1 LRDAGEG
8 HKKKDFRAMTTAAK
22 PRPTLMPGEVRAYP
36 VLPLRDI
43 VVFPHMIVPLFV
55 GREKSI
61 RALEEVM
68 RSDTFI
74 LLATQKNASDD
85 DPATDAIF
93 EVGTLA
99 SVLQLLKLP
108 DGTVKVLVEGAER
121 AKVLKYT
128 DRTEYYEADAEPLVD
143 ATGEIV
149 EAEATARSVVAEF
162 ENYVKLNK
170 KVSPEVVGVVQQIE
184 DYAKLADTVAS
195 HLAVKIP
202 DKQAILETP
211 IVTER
216 LMKVLGLMESE
227 ISVLQVEKRI
237 RTRVKRQMEKTQRE
251 YYLNEQMK
259 AIQKE
264 LGDEEGRD
272 ELAEIEDKIKKT
284 KLSKEAREKAQHEL
298 KKLRQMSPMSAE
310 ATVVRN
316 YLDWLLSIPW
326 GKKSKVKKD
335 LKLAQEILD
344 NDHFGLDKVKERIV
358 EYLAVQQRANKLT
371 GPILCLVG
379 PPGVGKTSLGKSIA
393 KATGRDFVRVS
404 LGGVRD
410 EAEIRGHRRTYIG
423 SMPGKVIQSMRK
435 AKSSNPLFLLD
446 EVDKMGADFRGDP
459 SSALLEVLDPEQNHA
474 FNDHYLE
481 VDYDLSSVM
490 FVTTANTLNIPPPLM
505 DRMEIIRIAGYTED
519 EKVEIARKHLI
530 PHAIVKHGLDP
541 KEWSIDDDALLTMIR
556 RYTREA
562 GVRNL
567 ERELSTLIRKAV
579 KELTITKKK
588 SVKVTDKIL
597 GDYLGVPK
605 YRYGEVEEQDQVGV
619 VTGLA
624 WTDVGGELLT
634 IEAAMM
640 PGKGK
645 MTVTGNLRDVMKESI
660 SAAASYVRS
669 RAVAFGIEPP
679 LFDKRDIH
687 VHVPEGATPKDG
699 PSAGV
704 AMVSAIV
711 SVMTGIPVRRD
722 VAMTGEITLRGRI
735 LPIGGLKEKLLAA
748 GRGGMKTVLIP
759 EENAKDLVEIS
770 DSIKKDLEIV
780 PVSRMDEVLTR
791 ALVTPPVPIVWEDDG
806 AKAAEPPVEDESSTL
821 TAH

>member
-1 LRDAGEG
+1 MDS
-8 HKKKDFRAMTTAAK
+8 
-22 PRPTLMPGEVRAYP
+22 YP

-68 RSDTFI
+68 KADKLI

-93 EVGTLA
+93 TAGTLA

-108 DGTVKVLVEGAER
+108 DGTVKVLVEGQVR
-121 AKVLKYT
+121 AKVLGYT
-128 DRTEYYEADAEPLVD
+128 RAEDFYEADAEVLADEPSETVELEGL
-143 ATGEIV
+143 ARTIV
-149 EAEATARSVVAEF
+149 SEF
-162 ENYVKLNK
+162 DSYVKLNK
-170 KVSPEVVGVVQQIE
+170 KISPEVAAAVTQI
-184 DYAKLADTVAS
+184 DDHSKLADTIAS
-195 HLAVKIP
+195 HLAVKIA
-202 DKQAILETP
+202 DKQSVLEIP
-211 IVTER
+211 SVAKR
-216 LMKVLGLMESE
+216 LEKCLALMESE
-227 ISVLQVEKRI
+227 ISILQVDKRI

-264 LGDEEGRD
+264 LGDEDGKD
-272 ELAEIEDKIKKT
+272 DLAEIEERIKKT
-284 KLSKEAREKAQHEL
+284 KLSKEARDKSVAEL

-326 GKKSKVKKD
+326 NKRSKVKKD
-335 LKLAQEILD
+335 LDVAESVLD
-344 NDHFGLDKVKERIV
+344 SEHYGLDKVKERII
-358 EYLAVQQRANKLT
+358 EYLAVQSRANKLT

-393 KATGRDFVRVS
+393 KATGREFVRMS

-423 SMPGKVIQSMRK
+423 SMPGKIIQSMRK

-446 EVDKMGADFRGDP
+446 EIDKMGMDFRGDP
-459 SSALLEVLDPEQNHA
+459 SSALLEVLDPEQNQS

-481 VDYDLSSVM
+481 VDYDLSNVM
-490 FVTTANTLNIPPPLM
+490 FVTTANTLNIPAPLM

-519 EKVEIARKHLI
+519 EKLEIARRHLI
-530 PHAIVKHGLDP
+530 PASLKKHGLSA
-541 KEWSIDDDALLTMIR
+541 KEWSIDDSGLIMMVR

-567 ERELSTLIRKAV
+567 ERELAKLARKAV
-579 KELTITKKK
+579 KQILTGKAKEIA
-588 SVKVTDKIL
+588 VTEANIPDF
-597 GDYLGVPK
+597 LGVPRF
-605 YRYGEVEEQDQVGV
+605 RYGEVELEDQVGV

-624 WTDVGGELLT
+624 WTEVGGELLT
-634 IEAAMM
+634 IEGVMM
-640 PGKGK
+640 PGKGR

-669 RAVAFGIEPP
+669 RAVDFGIEPP
-679 LFDKRDIH
+679 LFDRRDIH

-704 AMVSAIV
+704 AMATAIV
-711 SVMTGIPVRRD
+711 SIVTGIPIRRD
-722 VAMTGEITLRGRI
+722 IAMTGEITLRGRV

-748 GRGGMKTVLIP
+748 LRGGLKKVLIP
-759 EENAKDLVEIS
+759 EENAKDLTEIPNS
-770 DSIKKDLEIV
+770 VKNALEIV
-780 PVSRMDEVLTR
+780 PVSRMDEVLR
-791 ALVTPPVPIVWEDDG
+791 HALIRQPEPIVWEESTKPI
-806 AKAAEPPVEDESSTL
+806 ALASEDETSGAI
-821 TAH
+821 AH